1 MSFEQEKFIT
11 NKLNTEKQVRYI
23 IQKLFTAYK
32 TSDAQLFEEITAD
45 EYIQINYI
53 GESMTKDRFVSILR
67 SGAIKFVSV
76 TTSKLEIRYFSDMA
90 IATYLAYTKFK
101 VERHYID
108 GSFHCSEV
116 ILKRNDKWQI
126 VHSHNCL
133 ASMPKFLFG

>member
-1 MSFEQEKFIT
+1 MT
-11 NKLNTEKQVRYI
+11 NRLKTEKQVKDI

-32 TSDAQLFEEITAD
+32 KSDAQIFDEITAD

-53 GESMTKDRFVSILR
+53 GESMTKDRFIGLIR
-67 SGAIKFVSV
+67 SGALKFVSF
-76 TTSKLEIRYFSDMA
+76 TTSKIEIRFFPDMA
-90 IATYLAYTKFK
+90 IVTYLAYTKFK

-116 ILKRNDKWQI
+116 ILKRNDKWEI

-133 ASMPKFLFG
+133 ASMPKFIFG